1 MKTSG
6 LFLTLAAA
14 SVLTAC
20 LKEEDGI
27 LAERQE
33 LRLRSGIE
41 AVTRGEVQSTAIVAG
56 ETVYAWV
63 TDALTGEALYN
74 ACTLTAQAGGALAG
88 TTPMYFPATG
98 NGVRVAALHGLLTES
113 PAVAAMPG
121 SFAFTVSPD
130 QSEAGGANYVH
141 SDLLYAAQT
150 VQRTKEAVELECY
163 HLLSK
168 MELKITRSDGV
179 TDAITAVTLDG
190 VVLGGMFTPAAD
202 ADLAQRSVRAAMIV
216 ADGQRGTMTLG
227 AMPAGDNPDNPIT
240 NDAIVV
246 PQDVGGKT
254 LTFTLSGGSELS
266 YTIPAGRS
274 FESGKKHVY
283 EVTLKRTGL
292 EVTSESG
299 DWNDGGSE
307 EVQSREVLA
316 SYTADDLKPG
326 DYFYSDGTT
335 SDGGL
340 RKLYADGTL
349 EMAVGKPVPETD
361 GGKTVV
367 GIVFQTDPDRIGQAE
382 KDALAVRGA
391 TARGL
396 VMAVKNAATNM
407 EWGPYGTDEGLTKC
421 ETKAQNYSDIS
432 GYGNCE
438 RIRASHGDL
447 SNYPAFRAADDY
459 NTVCAVAGVTTGW
472 YLPAS
477 GQWWDLLQNLGG
489 CAMLADPAQQTSS
502 DSGDFYWSGQGDIP
516 AALNRWMESIAAD
529 SKDPFADYN
538 WFWSSSEYSGIHARY
553 WNVYSGGN
561 VYCNWDRKDIYYDV
575 RPVLAF

>member
-190 VVLGGMFTPAAD
+190 VVLGGRFTPAAD
-202 ADLAQRSVRAAMIV
+202 ADLTQRSVRAAMIV

-254 LTFTLSGGSELS
+254 LTFNLSGGSELV

-382 KDALAVRGA
+382 KDALAVQGA
-391 TARGL
+391 TAPRGL

-477 GQWWDLLQNLGG
+477 GQWLSL
-489 CAMLADPAQQTSS
+489 
-502 DSGDFYWSGQGDIP
+502 
-516 AALNRWMESIAAD
+516 
-529 SKDPFADYN
+529 
-538 WFWSSSEYSGIHARY
+538 IH
-553 WNVYSGGN
+553 
-561 VYCNWDRKDIYYDV
+561 I
-575 RPVLAF
+575 